1 VTPLLAG
8 LRRLRNSLHTRAAL
22 GLGPATL
29 PIFIL
34 MPLGIA
40 LGPLGSGVLTAE
52 TLEHLDVVIS
62 IALATLGVFVGIA
75 IGTKGSAV
83 GRLLVASTVEGLIT
97 MAVVAAAFYV
107 LINAWG
113 LPLALPATLA
123 AAALG
128 ISASASAAPA
138 TGDLDVPA
146 HQVAARVADL
156 DDVVPMIMGALV
168 LPVVAAQGAELVNQ
182 VALTMVAGLGVGL
195 AGWLLLEGSEG
206 AERGVFV
213 IGTLALLAGCAAY
226 LGASPLLAGLVAGL
240 VWARTPGRTDQI
252 AAADLRKV
260 QHPLVVLL
268 VIIAGASMQP
278 TLAGI
283 WLAAPFVLFRLTGK
297 LAGGWVA
304 SRLAPEVAP
313 SDLGAYLIPPG
324 VLGIAFILN
333 VEQVAPD
340 ASVPLVFAVS
350 AAAVTSEL
358 LAVILVPVRRPS

>member
-1 VTPLLAG
+1 MAALFAG
-8 LRRLRNSLHTRAAL
+8 LRRLRHSLHTRAAL

-40 LGPLGSGVLTAE
+40 LGPLGTGVLTDQ
-52 TLEHLDVVIS
+52 TLAYLDVVIS

-75 IGTKGSAV
+75 IGTQGRTL

-97 MAVVAAAFYV
+97 MAVVAGAFFI
-107 LINAWG
+107 LIDAWQ
-113 LPLALPATLA
+113 LPLAIPTTLA

-128 ISASASAAPA
+128 IAASASAAPA

-156 DDVVPMIMGALV
+156 DDVVPMVVGALV
-168 LPVVAAQGAELVNQ
+168 LPTIAVESASVVKD
-182 VALTMVAGLGVGL
+182 VAITIVAGLGVGI
-195 AGWLLLEGSEG
+195 AGWLLLERSQG

-213 IGTLALLAGCAAY
+213 VGTLALLAGCASY

-240 VWARTPGRTDQI
+240 VWARTPGHTDRI

-268 VIIAGASMQP
+268 IIIAGASMEP
-278 TLAGI
+278 TLAGV
-283 WLAAPFVLFRLTGK
+283 WLAAPFVLFRLSGK
-297 LAGGWVA
+297 LAGGWIA
-304 SRLAPEVAP
+304 ARLAPEVAP

-333 VEQVAPD
+333 VQQVAPE
-340 ASVPLVFAVS
+340 ASVPLVFAV
-350 AAAVTSEL
+350 AAAAITSEL
-358 LAVILVPVRRPS
+358 LAIVLVPVRSS